1 MGNFAHLHLHDQFS
15 FLDGFGKTDEYVQQA
30 KQMGLAAYVQTNHGG
45 LWGVARAFKACKQVG
60 IKFIPGVEF
69 YLDSDAIDKARRRIA
84 WEHLTVLAMN
94 QEGYQNLLRLASLA
108 GERMHRNR
116 PILDYPTLFKNRE
129 GLIVLSGCSSG
140 KIMRLINA
148 NDIDRAIKVL
158 ETFKRGFGDRFYVEL
173 QPANLPEYRSANPVL
188 VELAHKLKLPLVVT
202 NDVHYPKPS
211 DAETHEVM
219 LCVQT
224 RDRIANPD
232 RWKFAWDGFYFA
244 DDKTLRQWFRD
255 HHSQVERRDVDAAFQ
270 GVSDIVDRCQ
280 VDQPIPS
287 HFILPQIAKDP
298 KAEFRG
304 AVIAGFRARGLDKR
318 HNAGAYRQRLK
329 YEGATILKQGLHP
342 YFLIVADL
350 MQWARARMLV
360 GPGRGSS
367 GGSLI
372 CYCLGITDVD
382 PLVHNT
388 LFERFITEERADL
401 PDIDMDFPASRREEI
416 VEYLRQK
423 YGSENVAGVATYIE
437 FKGRLALRDVAK
449 AFDVPLEEINK
460 VAPLIIT
467 KSGGDARADMTVEDV
482 ATESP
487 EFKVF
492 AKRYPKV
499 VKVAMRLEGTTRQLG
514 KHAAGV
520 AVTDKPCIY
529 YFPTYRTKDG
539 HRMSQWDK
547 DDLEVLKL
555 LKIDILG
562 IDILDTITKTL
573 KTIEARHNTKIEM
586 VDLSLDDPKALAE
599 FDAGNTVGV
608 FQFESKGIAY
618 WAKAIGVKKFKDI
631 VDINA
636 LYRPGTLR
644 SGTIKQ
650 YFLRKKGKQQWGYAH
665 PYLKEILKDTYGIPL
680 YQEQLMFIFN
690 RLAGFKW
697 RTTDTV
703 RKVVSKSQG
712 LEKFNSYWQDFL
724 KGCQERGMTEAQAYE
739 VFKTMRDFGAYGF
752 NHSHAVEYSII
763 AYWCM
768 WLKVHYPLEYLAVLV
783 SNERS
788 PERVALYLKEAHR
801 LGIEIRTP
809 QVGKSGWGYKIEG
822 KALRIGFK
830 DIKGIGEKAGRVLE
844 SMKGIALW
852 KHFFEAI
859 EKRVVNARVLKA
871 LLQAG
876 ATTDLRPAVPLKAVH
891 EGEWARFE
899 DLRRL
904 KFDELPRIEYDDPM
918 LATLRHEVFP
928 IHVGPHPLTLYK
940 DLLKQY
946 PKVLPIEK
954 LQWTSGIYLFAG
966 VITNV
971 GHSTIHRLGEDGVN
985 RPKKLTYCTLDGE
998 REYMVMMIRGGPGEP
1013 ERVSAVK
1020 ALNGKPVIVEVEVNA
1035 DRNKVYLINVAS
1047 LEEIR
1052 RKADEKKANEAGA
1065 SKQPAVS

>member
-1 MGNFAHLHLHDQFS
+1 MSGFAHLHLHDQFS
-15 FLDGFGKTDEYVQQA
+15 FLDGFGKTDEYIQQA

-45 LWGVARAFKACKQVG
+45 LWGMARAFKACKQAG

-69 YLDSDAIDKARRRIA
+69 YLDSGAVDKAQRRIA

-116 PILDYPTLFKNRE
+116 PILDYPALFKHRE

-140 KIMRLINA
+140 KVIRLINA
-148 NDIDRAIKVL
+148 NEIDRAIKVL
-158 ETFKRGFGDRFYVEL
+158 EIFKRGFDNRFYVEL
-173 QPANLPEYRSANPVL
+173 QPANLSEYRNANPVL
-188 VELAHKLKLPLVVT
+188 VELAHKLKLPLVAT

-211 DAETHEVM
+211 DAEVHEVM

-224 RDRIANPD
+224 RDRMANPK
-232 RWKFAWDGFYFA
+232 RWKFAWDGFYLA
-244 DDKTLRQWFRD
+244 SDKTLQQWFRD
-255 HHSQVERRDVDAAFQ
+255 YHGQIRRCDVDAAFQ
-270 GVSDIVDRCQ
+270 GVSDIVDRCR

-287 HFILPQIAKDP
+287 QFILPQIAKDP
-298 KAEFRG
+298 KAEFERIV
-304 AVIAGFRARGLDKR
+304 AAGFRARGLDKR
-318 HNAGAYRQRLK
+318 PDTDAYRQRLK
-329 YEGATILKQGLHP
+329 YEGSIILKQGLHP

-350 MQWARARMLV
+350 MRWARARMLV

-367 GGSLI
+367 GGSLV

-382 PLVHNT
+382 PFVHGT

-423 YGSENVAGVATYIE
+423 YGFESVAGVATYIE

-449 AFDVPLEEINK
+449 AFDVRPEEINK
-460 VAPLIIT
+460 VAPLIIV

-487 EFKVF
+487 EFKTF
-492 AKRYPKV
+492 AKQYPKV

-520 AVTDKPCIY
+520 AVTDKPCTH

-539 HRMSQWDK
+539 YRMSQWDK
-547 DDLEVLKL
+547 DDLEGLKL

-573 KTIEARHNTKIEM
+573 KAIKARHNKKIEM
-586 VDLSLDDPKALAE
+586 IDLPLDDPKVLAE
-599 FDAGNTVGV
+599 FNEGNTVGV

-618 WAKAIGVKKFKDI
+618 WAKAIGVQKFRDI

-650 YFLRKKGKQQWGYAH
+650 YFLRKKGRQQYSYAH
-665 PYLKEILKDTYGIPL
+665 PYLEAILKDTYGIPL

-724 KGCQERGMTEAQAYE
+724 KGCQERGMTEAQANE

-752 NHSHAVEYSII
+752 NLAHAVEYSMI
-763 AYWCM
+763 ASWCM
-768 WLKVHYPLEYLAVLV
+768 WLKVYYPLEYLAVLI
-783 SNERS
+783 SNEKN

-801 LGIEIRTP
+801 LGIEIRAP

-822 KALRIGFK
+822 KTLRIGFK
-830 DIKGIGEKAGRVLE
+830 DIKGIGERAGRILE
-844 SMKGIALW
+844 TAKGITSW
-852 KHFFEAI
+852 ERFFGTI
-859 EKRVVNARVLKA
+859 EKRIVNARVLKA

-876 ATTDLRPAVPLKAVH
+876 AAKDLRPAVSLKAVH
-891 EGEWARFE
+891 EDGWARFE
-899 DLRRL
+899 SLRRL
-904 KFDELPRIEYDDPM
+904 KFDELPHVEYDDST

-928 IHVGPHPLTLYK
+928 IHIGPHPLTLYK
-940 DLLKQY
+940 DLLKRN

-971 GHSTIHRLGEDGVN
+971 GHSTIHRLDENGVS
-985 RPKKLTYCTLDGE
+985 RSKKLTYCTLDGE

-1013 ERVSAVK
+1013 ERANAVK

-1052 RKADEKKANEAGA
+1052 RKADAKRTNGAEAP
-1065 SKQPAVS
+1065 K